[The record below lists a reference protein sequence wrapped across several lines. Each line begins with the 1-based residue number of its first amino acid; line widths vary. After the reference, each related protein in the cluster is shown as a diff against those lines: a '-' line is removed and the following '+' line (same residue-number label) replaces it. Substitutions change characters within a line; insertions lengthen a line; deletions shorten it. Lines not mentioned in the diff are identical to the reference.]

1 MTKNW
6 GKNFFFLPIKDF
18 GGQTEYDG
26 RLQLL
31 AIKRA
36 EDSANFLFFRV
47 DFGWKIWE
55 IWIINIF
62 KLQKN
67 CLFSL
72 FDGLCRPNGICKKTA
87 TKCNQTSVI
96 FCEFSFLKILIWS
109 RNTGFMN
116 FDLYKIARESYFLPF
131 VQFFRLNGW
140 S

>member
-1 MTKNW
+1 MTKDW
-6 GKNFFFLPIKDF
+6 GFKIVFLPIKDV
-18 GGQTEYDG
+18 GGQTEYDW
-26 RLQLL
+26 RLRLL
-31 AIKRA
+31 AIKQA

-62 KLQKN
+62 KLLKS
-67 CLFSL
+67 CLFSP
-72 FDGLCRPNGICKKTA
+72 FDGLYWPNGICKKTA
-87 TKCNQTSVI
+87 TKCNQMSII
-96 FCEFSFLKILIWS
+96 FCEFSFLKILIRS

>member
-1 MTKNW
+1 MNYKY
-6 GKNFFFLPIKDF
+6 F
-18 GGQTEYDG
+18 QM
-26 RLQLL
+26 
-31 AIKRA
+31 A
-36 EDSANFLFFRV
+36 E
-47 DFGWKIWE
+47 
-55 IWIINIF
+55 
-62 KLQKN
+62 KLS
-67 CLFSL
+67 FSP

-96 FCEFSFLKILIWS
+96 FREFPFLKILIRS